1 MNVGIII
8 IIIIIKNECHSNI
21 IVDRLQVSAA
31 SVLELVTQRRLCGYS
46 LAAAAIAVHVDN
58 MTEREIELV
67 SGI

>member
-31 SVLELVTQRRLCGYS
+31 SVLELVTQRRLCGY
-46 LAAAAIAVHVDN
+46 LAEAAIAVHVDN